1 MIEEMIR
8 FAEKRLERLNQQLSE
23 AIDLEQAAR
32 IEAAIAETKNAIA
45 KLRSL
50 G

>member
-1 MIEEMIR
+1 MIQEMIR
-8 FAEKRLERLNQQLSE
+8 FAERRIERLNQQLSE
-23 AIDLEQAAR
+23 AIDLTQAAK
-32 IEAAIAETKNAIA
+32 IEADIAEARDAIA

>member
-23 AIDLEQAAR
+23 AIDLEQAAK
-32 IEAAIAETKNAIA
+32 IETAIAETQDALT

-50 G
+50 R